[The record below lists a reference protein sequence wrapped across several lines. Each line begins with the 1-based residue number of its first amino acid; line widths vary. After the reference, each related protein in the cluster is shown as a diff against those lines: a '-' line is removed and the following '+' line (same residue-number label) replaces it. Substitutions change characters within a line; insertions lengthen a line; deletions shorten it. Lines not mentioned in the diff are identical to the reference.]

1 MKPSEVYERCGVLLH
16 DTDNVRWTTDELRM
30 WLSDGQRAICTFR
43 PDANVESVEI
53 ELEEGSIQQLP
64 ANAIKL
70 IDITHNVTISGEEHL
85 PGRAI
90 TITDREEMD
99 RFDVTWRTSR
109 KAKTVQQFM
118 HDATN
123 PKVFYTYPPNNGEGL
138 VSADISVMPDVLEEA
153 DDDTELPLGNEWN
166 EALLNFVMAKAYAKD
181 GEFVSRSGEY
191 MGLFIAS
198 VQGEQ
203 TAAKAYQ
210 PNVTKAGGKPDLLA
224 QQTGG
229 V

>member
-85 PGRAI
+85 PGRA
-90 TITDREEMD
+90 
-99 RFDVTWRTSR
+99 DV
-109 KAKTVQQFM
+109 F
-118 HDATN
+118 
-123 PKVFYTYPPNNGEGL
+123 
-138 VSADISVMPDVLEEA
+138 
-153 DDDTELPLGNEWN
+153 
-166 EALLNFVMAKAYAKD
+166 
-181 GEFVSRSGEY
+181 
-191 MGLFIAS
+191 
-198 VQGEQ
+198 
-203 TAAKAYQ
+203 
-210 PNVTKAGGKPDLLA
+210 
-224 QQTGG
+224 
-229 V
+229 